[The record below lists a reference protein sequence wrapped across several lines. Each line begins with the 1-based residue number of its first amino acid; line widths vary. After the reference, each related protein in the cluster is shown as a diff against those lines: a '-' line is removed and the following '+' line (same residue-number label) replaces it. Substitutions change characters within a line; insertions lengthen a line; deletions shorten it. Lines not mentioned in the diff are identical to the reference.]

1 MHNESR
7 PHPISEICR
16 YSTGYQFLKRAA
28 AQGRYV
34 TYKRLAMLIGL
45 PISGNYMAREVGLLC
60 GEISDWMDD
69 QGLPML
75 SAIVLRGDTQ
85 MPGKGFVTLAVSLG
99 RLHNGTSLHVKR
111 RFWEREWTAVFTRRQ
126 WP

>member
-1 MHNESR
+1 MSR
-7 PHPISEICR
+7 VPIP
-16 YSTGYQFLKRAA
+16 YQRSAAIPRVYQYLKRAA

-34 TYKRLAMLIGL
+34 TYKRLAMLVGL

-75 SAIVLRGDTQ
+75 SAIVVRGDTQ

-111 RFWEREWTAVFTRRQ
+111 RF
-126 WP
+126 